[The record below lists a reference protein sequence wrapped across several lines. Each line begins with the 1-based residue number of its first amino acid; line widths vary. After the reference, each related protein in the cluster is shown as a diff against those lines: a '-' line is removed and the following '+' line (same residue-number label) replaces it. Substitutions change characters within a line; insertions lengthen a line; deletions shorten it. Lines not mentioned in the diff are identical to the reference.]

1 MDSLDK
7 YIANTLK
14 ADVTEHPNYEHTII
28 NSLKNIEKPRNTLNE
43 LMKKVAIVIISI
55 TTISGVV
62 FAKQITVALK
72 NFFETKFINDNNN
85 SYIQILDENIKKI
98 DGLTIKLNSIIVDD
112 FNIQLVIEY
121 MYENDSSL
129 VNSDI
134 LIKDENS
141 NLIFENNDA
150 EGLGPF
156 SDSYLNRPK
165 QNYKDRGNI
174 VGNIRNDENT
184 PQYQFTSGYKTS
196 YTNIENNK
204 LIRKIELYPREDI
217 KFPRSKKIYIQMK
230 DFIIQNNSGT
240 TNKINKINKECTF
253 EIELDEKFINRG
265 TNTYIQEE
273 VNSKEEFSVL
283 AAELSNMQL
292 RLKMEY
298 TGKENLS
305 NMIDMK
311 DLSSIQ
317 IFDEDNNMYINTE
330 RFYSFNNQFLY
341 LKFNS
346 SENKL
351 SDKLVIIINDTIKIP
366 ITKND

>member
-85 SYIQILDENIKKI
+85 SYIQILDDNIKKI

-121 MYENDSSL
+121 MYENDISL

-156 SDSYLNRPK
+156 SDSYLNKTK
-165 QNYKDRGNI
+165 QNYNDRGNI
-174 VGNIRNDENT
+174 RNNENT
-184 PQYQFTSGYKTS
+184 GQHQFASEYKTS
-196 YTNIENNK
+196 YINIENNK
-204 LIRKIELYPREDI
+204 LIRKIELHPREDI
-217 KFPRSKKIYIQMK
+217 KFPKSKTLYIQMK

-240 TNKINKINKECTF
+240 TNKIERINKECSF